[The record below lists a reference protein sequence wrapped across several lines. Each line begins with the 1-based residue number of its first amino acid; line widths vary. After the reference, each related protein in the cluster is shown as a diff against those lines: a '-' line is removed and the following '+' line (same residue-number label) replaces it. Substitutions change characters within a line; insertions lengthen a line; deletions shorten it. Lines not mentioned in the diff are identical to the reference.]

1 MESEQ
6 FDLTLQPTWTADGF
20 LAAGF
25 SALGTALDASYASP
39 SCPTNSAV
47 SIAFSMPSIELQDSM
62 LGLHDFYETK
72 SLNTRYGSLDGGHPG
87 ASILVPLIRTR
98 SLTDDARE
106 SAKERRRTQNRRA
119 QRAYRQ
125 RKEQI
130 MKDQETEIESLKL
143 QLAKEK
149 RLTLA
154 LARVIEFLKE
164 RLKTVQK
171 SSPTANEEA
180 AVS

>member
-1 MESEQ
+1 
-6 FDLTLQPTWTADGF
+6 
-20 LAAGF
+20 
-25 SALGTALDASYASP
+25 
-39 SCPTNSAV
+39 
-47 SIAFSMPSIELQDSM
+47 
-62 LGLHDFYETK
+62 
-72 SLNTRYGSLDGGHPG
+72 
-87 ASILVPLIRTR
+87 
-98 SLTDDARE
+98 
-106 SAKERRRTQNRRA
+106 
-119 QRAYRQ
+119 
-125 RKEQI
+125 

-171 SSPTANEEA
+171 SSPAANEEA